1 MIAIRSMG
9 PDFQNDIFWT
19 SSVRP
24 KLAQRLSAVAV
35 GGEISKLSGPHS
47 LYVRDS
53 YFIHR
58 VGFFIHPEYINAAMG
73 VRVNKYSLHRGFE
86 PLQESKK

>member
-9 PDFQNDIFWT
+9 PDFQTDIFWT
-19 SSVRP
+19 SSVRS

-47 LYVRDS
+47 FYMGVS
-53 YFIHR
+53 HFIHR
-58 VGFFIHPEYINAAMG
+58 VGFLYSSAAMG
-73 VRVNKYSLHRGFE
+73 VEAK
-86 PLQESKK
+86 